1 MAKRRRRFDRAYK
14 VSAVRLL
21 ESSDESVSQ
30 VARSLGIHDNLLR
43 RWRQQLSGP
52 KGATMSEA
60 GLQERS
66 EVVRLRRRCRD
77 LERELS
83 LLKKRWGYRV
93 GQSGAVRDDQPASG

>member
-1 MAKRRRRFDRAYK
+1 MAKRRRFDRAYK
-14 VSAVRLL
+14 LSAVRLL

-43 RWRQQLSGP
+43 RWKQQLSGG
-52 KGATMSEA
+52 KAATMNEA
-60 GLQERS
+60 GLQEQA

-83 LLKKRWGYRV
+83 LLKKTLGLSDRPKRGGTR
-93 GQSGAVRDDQPASG
+93 

>member
-1 MAKRRRRFDRAYK
+1 MAKRRRFDRAYK
-14 VSAVRLL
+14 LSAVRLL

-43 RWRQQLSGP
+43 RWRQQLSGG
-52 KGATMSEA
+52 KFATMNEA
-60 GLQERS
+60 GLQERA

-83 LLKKRWGYRV
+83 LLKKTLGLSDRPKRGGTR
-93 GQSGAVRDDQPASG
+93 